1 MTQEHIEDEIKD
13 TGNFRESIHQMIVE
27 IDELSTQI
35 NWKRPEIQISQ
46 FLSLILIRLLKV
58 LASERENCRRLTLRN
73 SKLIPFSFNPFW
85 DSFASAVDDNPG
97 LSDVDKLNYL
107 RNLLVGPAAGAI
119 RGLPLTAEI
128 YESARAI
135 LKKRFEQPQVII
147 NARIEGLEKVSAVSA
162 YNHLRRLRLLY
173 DRVEAHVRALQVLG
187 INSESYGKLLI
198 PLLMEK
204 VPPNM
209 RLRISRTV
217 DQPEWDLDVLLDA
230 FDHEIEARERC
241 EPIGTNPTDPSTS
254 KKPFSVPSRKS

>member
-1 MTQEHIEDEIKD
+1 MSPRMD
-13 TGNFRESIHQMIVE
+13 
-27 IDELSTQI
+27 
-35 NWKRPEIQISQ
+35 WKGPEIQISQ

-58 LASERENCRRLTLRN
+58 LESERENCRRLTLRN

-107 RNLLVGPAAGAI
+107 RNLLVGS

-147 NARIEGLEKVSAVSA
+147 NAHIEGLEKVSAVSA

-217 DQPEWDLDVLLDA
+217 DQPEWGLDVLLDA

-254 KKPFSVPSRKS
+254 KNPFFSSY

>member
-1 MTQEHIEDEIKD
+1 M
-13 TGNFRESIHQMIVE
+13 
-27 IDELSTQI
+27 
-35 NWKRPEIQISQ
+35 
-46 FLSLILIRLLKV
+46 
-58 LASERENCRRLTLRN
+58 
-73 SKLIPFSFNPFW
+73 
-85 DSFASAVDDNPG
+85 
-97 LSDVDKLNYL
+97 
-107 RNLLVGPAAGAI
+107 
-119 RGLPLTAEI
+119 
-128 YESARAI
+128 
-135 LKKRFEQPQVII
+135 
-147 NARIEGLEKVSAVSA
+147 SA

-254 KKPFSVPSRKS
+254 KNPFFSSY

>member
-1 MTQEHIEDEIKD
+1 M
-13 TGNFRESIHQMIVE
+13 
-27 IDELSTQI
+27 
-35 NWKRPEIQISQ
+35 
-46 FLSLILIRLLKV
+46 
-58 LASERENCRRLTLRN
+58 
-73 SKLIPFSFNPFW
+73 
-85 DSFASAVDDNPG
+85 
-97 LSDVDKLNYL
+97 
-107 RNLLVGPAAGAI
+107 
-119 RGLPLTAEI
+119 
-128 YESARAI
+128 
-135 LKKRFEQPQVII
+135 
-147 NARIEGLEKVSAVSA
+147 SA

-217 DQPEWDLDVLLDA
+217 DQPEWGLDVLLDA

-254 KKPFSVPSRKS
+254 KNPFFSSY